1 MMRAKSAFR
10 TVSRRNS
17 LPSRISLLQSCSTA
31 SYRGVRNHAGF
42 NDQKGEQV
50 MPGLMSADDIF
61 SKAEAAA
68 VAATG
73 PDEKALQID
82 YPALR
87 EKIRAALGD
96 RKVALCHL
104 NKFLPEGYE
113 DQGRF
118 NLVLLT
124 AGHVLFD
131 MVIGDSYFRYD
142 VVSVGQLD
150 KVQVIDAMLDN
161 KEKRRE
167 EPFLSLRLMHGE
179 EAHLLLALDDDERKS
194 LLAFAGA
201 VTASRNPEQ

>member
-1 MMRAKSAFR
+1 
-10 TVSRRNS
+10 
-17 LPSRISLLQSCSTA
+17 
-31 SYRGVRNHAGF
+31 
-42 NDQKGEQV
+42 
-50 MPGLMSADDIF
+50 MPGSMSADEVF

-82 YPALR
+82 YSAL
-87 EKIRAALGD
+87 KANIRAALGD
-96 RKVALCHL
+96 RKIALCHI

-124 AGHVLFD
+124 AGNVLFD

-150 KVQVIDAMLDN
+150 KVQLVDAMWDN
-161 KEKRRE
+161 REKRRE

-179 EAHLLLALDDDERKS
+179 EAHLLLALDDEERAS
-194 LLAFAGA
+194 LLKFASA
-201 VTASRNPEQ
+201 VTAARNPER

>member
-1 MMRAKSAFR
+1 
-10 TVSRRNS
+10 
-17 LPSRISLLQSCSTA
+17 
-31 SYRGVRNHAGF
+31 
-42 NDQKGEQV
+42 
-50 MPGLMSADDIF
+50 MPGLILADEVF
-61 SKAEAAA
+61 SKVEAAA

-82 YPALR
+82 YSAL
-87 EKIRAALGD
+87 KANIRAALGD
-96 RKVALCHL
+96 RKVALCHF

-124 AGHVLFD
+124 AGNVLFD

-150 KVQVIDAMLDN
+150 KVQLIDAMWDN
-161 KEKRRE
+161 REKRRE

-179 EAHLLLALDDDERKS
+179 EAHLLLALDDDERAS
-194 LLAFAGA
+194 LLKFALA
-201 VTASRNPEQ
+201 VTAARNPER

>member
-1 MMRAKSAFR
+1 MA
-10 TVSRRNS
+10 
-17 LPSRISLLQSCSTA
+17 
-31 SYRGVRNHAGF
+31 
-42 NDQKGEQV
+42 
-50 MPGLMSADDIF
+50 GLMSADEVF
-61 SKAEAAA
+61 KKAEDAAA
-68 VAATG
+68 AATS

-82 YPALR
+82 YQALK
-87 EKIRAALGD
+87 EKFRAALGD
-96 RKVALCHL
+96 RKVALCHI

-124 AGHVLFD
+124 AGNVVFD

-150 KVQVIDAMLDN
+150 KVQVIDAMWDN

-179 EAHLLLALDDDERKS
+179 EAHLLLALEEEERTS
-194 LLAFAGA
+194 LLKFAGA
-201 VTASRNPEQ
+201 VSAARNPEK

>member
-1 MMRAKSAFR
+1 MA
-10 TVSRRNS
+10 
-17 LPSRISLLQSCSTA
+17 
-31 SYRGVRNHAGF
+31 
-42 NDQKGEQV
+42 
-50 MPGLMSADDIF
+50 GLMTADEVF
-61 SKAEAAA
+61 KKAEDAAA
-68 VAATG
+68 AATT

-82 YPALR
+82 YQALK
-87 EKIRAALGD
+87 EKFRAALGD
-96 RKVALCHL
+96 RKVALCHI

-124 AGHVLFD
+124 AGNVVFD

-150 KVQVIDAMLDN
+150 KVQVIDAMWDN

-179 EAHLLLALDDDERKS
+179 EAHLLLALEEEERAS
-194 LLAFAGA
+194 LLKFAGA
-201 VTASRNPEQ
+201 VSAARNPEK

>member
-1 MMRAKSAFR
+1 MA
-10 TVSRRNS
+10 
-17 LPSRISLLQSCSTA
+17 
-31 SYRGVRNHAGF
+31 
-42 NDQKGEQV
+42 
-50 MPGLMSADDIF
+50 GLMSADEVYQR
-61 SKAEAAA
+61 AEDAAA
-68 VAATG
+68 AATS

-82 YPALR
+82 YQALK
-87 EKIRAALGD
+87 EKFRAALGD
-96 RKVALCHL
+96 RKVALCHI

-124 AGHVLFD
+124 AGNVVFD

-150 KVQVIDAMLDN
+150 KVQVIDAMWDN

-179 EAHLLLALDDDERKS
+179 EAHLLLALEEDERAS
-194 LLAFAGA
+194 LLKFAGA
-201 VTASRNPEQ
+201 VSAARNPEK

>member
-1 MMRAKSAFR
+1 MA
-10 TVSRRNS
+10 
-17 LPSRISLLQSCSTA
+17 
-31 SYRGVRNHAGF
+31 
-42 NDQKGEQV
+42 
-50 MPGLMSADDIF
+50 GLMSADQVYQR
-61 SKAEAAA
+61 AEDAAA
-68 VAATG
+68 AATS

-82 YPALR
+82 YQALK
-87 EKIRAALGD
+87 EKFRAALGD
-96 RKVALCHL
+96 RKVALCHI

-124 AGHVLFD
+124 AGNVVFD

-150 KVQVIDAMLDN
+150 KVQVIDAMWDN

-179 EAHLLLALDDDERKS
+179 EAHLLLALEDEERAS
-194 LLAFAGA
+194 LLKFAGA
-201 VTASRNPEQ
+201 VSAARNPEK

>member
-1 MMRAKSAFR
+1 MS
-10 TVSRRNS
+10 
-17 LPSRISLLQSCSTA
+17 
-31 SYRGVRNHAGF
+31 
-42 NDQKGEQV
+42 
-50 MPGLMSADDIF
+50 GLMSAEDVF

-82 YPALR
+82 YSAL
-87 EKIRAALGD
+87 KANIRAALGD
-96 RKVALCHL
+96 RKVAYCHV

-131 MVIGDSYFRYD
+131 LVFGDSYFRYD

-150 KVQVIDAMLDN
+150 KVQLIDAMWDN
-161 KEKRRE
+161 REKRRE
-167 EPFLSLRLMHGE
+167 EPFLSLRLMHGD
-179 EAHLLLALDDDERKS
+179 EAHLLLALDDEERTS
-194 LLAFAGA
+194 LLKFASA
-201 VTASRNPEQ
+201 VTAARNPER